1 MIFCILF
8 VFICL
13 MASVHVNMLS
23 VISGTLVSYFLD
35 TRVEIEKYATVM
47 ENLVLPQIL
56 FICLMQTAIILY
68 F

>member
-1 MIFCILF
+1 
-8 VFICL
+8 
-13 MASVHVNMLS
+13 MALVHVNMLS
-23 VISGTLVSYFLD
+23 VILDTPVSYFLD

-47 ENLVLPQIL
+47 KNLVLPQIL